1 MRRTA
6 LPYIITAN
14 FVQKHCILEEV
25 KTLLRNYLIN
35 VLSLWAVAQII
46 PSLIFNGGLLGL
58 AEAGFVF
65 MIANFLLVPLMKIL
79 LLPLNLLTF
88 GLFAWVANVLA
99 LYILMKTVNSFTLL
113 PYFFPG
119 ANLGMLIIPA
129 TNLTTFQAVIVVS
142 FLLAIITHFL
152 HWLILKH

>member
-1 MRRTA
+1 M
-6 LPYIITAN
+6 
-14 FVQKHCILEEV
+14 

>member
-1 MRRTA
+1 M
-6 LPYIITAN
+6 
-14 FVQKHCILEEV
+14 

-65 MIANFLLVPLMKIL
+65 MVANFLLIPLMKIL

-129 TNLTTFQAVIVVS
+129 TNLTTLQAVIVVS

>member
-1 MRRTA
+1 
-6 LPYIITAN
+6 
-14 FVQKHCILEEV
+14 V

>member
-1 MRRTA
+1 M
-6 LPYIITAN
+6 
-14 FVQKHCILEEV
+14 

-142 FLLAIITHFL
+142 FLLAILTHFL

>member
-1 MRRTA
+1 M
-6 LPYIITAN
+6 
-14 FVQKHCILEEV
+14 
-25 KTLLRNYLIN
+25 
-35 VLSLWAVAQII
+35 
-46 PSLIFNGGLLGL
+46 IFNGGLLGL